1 MWYVKK
7 KYSCFDI
14 FIHFK
19 LRVEQK
25 EEQKVHYIV
34 NGKAWLWKYQLTDVI
49 FYWNI

>member
-1 MWYVKK
+1 MSYVKK
-7 KYSCFDI
+7 YSHFNI

-25 EEQKVHYIV
+25 EQKVYYIV